1 MNNRKLKFEN
11 QSNFEM
17 FLIFSFKFLKLKTK

>member
-1 MNNRKLKFEN
+1 
-11 QSNFEM
+11 M